1 MNIELRTEEDKVLGV
16 NVTGT
21 TVFNT
26 DDYPELEGK
35 TVDEIKQMDLK
46 TLLELETNDGESLVE
61 TMEYQLDVEDIYTR
75 DEFEY
80 DGGENIEEITGWTVK
95 HR

>member
-26 DDYPELEGK
+26 DDYTELKGK
-35 TVDEIKQMDLK
+35 KVDEIKQMDLK
-46 TLLELETNDGESLVE
+46 ELLELETSDGTCLVN
-61 TMEYQLDVEDIYTR
+61 TMRYGTYVHDEQLDVNDL
-75 DEFEY
+75 DECET
-80 DGGENIEEITGWTVK
+80 EIFK
-95 HR
+95 YQLQP

>member
-35 TVDEIKQMDLK
+35 TVDEIKQMDLEE
-46 TLLELETNDGESLVE
+46 LLELKTNDGTCLVN
-61 TMEYQLDVEDIYTR
+61 TMEYGTYVHDEQLDVNDL
-75 DEFEY
+75 DECET
-80 DGGENIEEITGWTVK
+80 EIFK
-95 HR
+95 YQLQP

>member
-26 DDYPELEGK
+26 DDYTELEGK

-46 TLLELETNDGESLVE
+46 ELLELETSDGTCLVNTMRYGTFVDEDDKELDVNDLDGCE
-61 TMEYQLDVEDIYTR
+61 TEIFKYQLQP
-75 DEFEY
+75 
-80 DGGENIEEITGWTVK
+80 
-95 HR
+95 

>member
-46 TLLELETNDGESLVE
+46 ELLELETSDGTCLVN
-61 TMEYQLDVEDIYTR
+61 TMRYGTYVHDEQLDVNDL
-75 DEFEY
+75 DECET
-80 DGGENIEEITGWTVK
+80 EIFK
-95 HR
+95 YQLQP

>member
-26 DDYPELEGK
+26 DDYTELEGK

-46 TLLELETNDGESLVE
+46 ELLELETSDGTCLVN
-61 TMEYQLDVEDIYTR
+61 TMRYGTYVHDEQLDVNDL
-75 DEFEY
+75 DECET
-80 DGGENIEEITGWTVK
+80 EIFK
-95 HR
+95 YQLQP

>member
-26 DDYPELEGK
+26 DDYTELEGK

-46 TLLELETNDGESLVE
+46 ELLELETSDGTRLVN
-61 TMEYQLDVEDIYTR
+61 TMEYDTFVHDEELDVHDL
-75 DEFEY
+75 
-80 DGGENIEEITGWTVK
+80 DGCETEIFK
-95 HR
+95 YQLQP

>member
-26 DDYPELEGK
+26 DDYTELEGK

-46 TLLELETNDGESLVE
+46 ELLELETSDGMCLVSTMRYGTFVDEDDKELDVNDLDGCE
-61 TMEYQLDVEDIYTR
+61 TEIFKYQLQP
-75 DEFEY
+75 
-80 DGGENIEEITGWTVK
+80 
-95 HR
+95 